1 MIGQKRNLFAA
12 ALSKIEIN
20 TTFDLH
26 LPADPT
32 WSHMCLLPKEHKPCN
47 EPENEEPELLV

>member
-47 EPENEEPELLV
+47 EPENEEPEFLV